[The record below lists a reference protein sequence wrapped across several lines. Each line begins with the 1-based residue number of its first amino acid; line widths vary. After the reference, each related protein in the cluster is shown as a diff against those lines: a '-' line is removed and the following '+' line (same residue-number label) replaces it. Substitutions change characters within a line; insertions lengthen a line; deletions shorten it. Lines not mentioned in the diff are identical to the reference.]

1 MVISL
6 NDKHFALPLPGLV
19 YEIHLPVVILLLSVE
34 GTS

>member
-19 YEIHLPVVILLLSVE
+19 YELHLPVVILLLSVE